1 MQTGDSKLGC
11 DKQHPLV
18 SAGLWPQRQQRCK
31 KLLQG
36 FFPPVP
42 MLVGV
47 MAVRTAPS
55 SGRKVEGSPASL
67 PRSAVI
73 PSSAHGYLT
82 QSRFATSSAK
92 TLPITEELFHSSAA
106 PEMQFDAAAQYTYD
120 KQSGS

>member
-1 MQTGDSKLGC
+1 MTNSIPWSLRGSGPKGSRDARSCFK
-11 DKQHPLV
+11 D
-18 SAGLWPQRQQRCK
+18 
-31 KLLQG
+31 

-106 PEMQFDAAAQYTYD
+106 PEMQFDAAAQYTYA
-120 KQSGS
+120 KQSGSYQG